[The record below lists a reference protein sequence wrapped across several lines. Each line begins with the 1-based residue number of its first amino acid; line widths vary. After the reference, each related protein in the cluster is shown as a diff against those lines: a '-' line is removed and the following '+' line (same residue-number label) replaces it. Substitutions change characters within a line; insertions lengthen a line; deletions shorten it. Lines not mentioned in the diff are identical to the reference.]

1 MLECTLFLSSDAM
14 EITSDAMKITSEA
27 MKITSDAMKIT
38 SDAMKITSDAMEI
51 EQKNPRKKE
60 RKKISSI
67 ACLASL
73 FAQDH
78 VK

>member
-14 EITSDAMKITSEA
+14 EITSDATKITSE
-27 MKITSDAMKIT
+27 AMKIT

-67 ACLASL
+67 AVLASL